1 MDTDFKY
8 ALRDLPAGDVLPV
21 RRAKGKG
28 VAVVQ
33 GLVWITQD
41 GDPRDLF
48 ISAGQSLVFDRSG
61 LALVQAIET
70 SRLAVLDARSALEAI
85 QPETR
90 R

>member
-8 ALRDLPAGDVLPV
+8 ALRDLPTGNVVPV
-21 RRAKGKG
+21 RNAKGKG

-41 GDPRDLF
+41 GDPRDVF
-48 ISAGQSLVFDRSG
+48 VRAGQSFVFDRSG

-70 SRLAVLDARSALEAI
+70 SRLAVLDARSAVESI
-85 QPETR
+85 QPGSGR
-90 R
+90 